1 MIGGSSRTRRRRSPI
16 LPEPERRSRSIGSV
30 ARSARE
36 GVAPIAPRVAIA
48 GIVGIVLVGILV
60 LRLWALTV
68 IGGAEYVERADSNV
82 IRKLPV
88 AAPRGS
94 ILDRRGRQIVIN
106 RELRQVVL
114 DLQDVEGERLDEVV
128 TELGRVLAPNRFEV
142 PKTTAE
148 IRERVEN
155 APAGAVEPLIIA
167 RDVRQ
172 DAVVHYLAEH
182 QADFP
187 GVDVRDA
194 YDRDY
199 IRDSLA
205 AHILGQVGK
214 VSEADLEAYPS
225 LALIDSI
232 GKSGLESQYDQYLR
246 GTNGYDAVEVDA
258 AGVRSDSGLRGL
270 PPTPGNNLVT
280 TIDLRMQKAAETA
293 MRASIERVRKSKDGR
308 YAKSAAAVAIDPR
321 NGEVLTMAS
330 FPTYDPG
337 VFISSEPKDVR
348 LAERYNTDEVR
359 KPLFNRALQGEFP
372 SGSTFKP
379 ITAVAAMEEGLMRPD
394 ELIGCPPS
402 REIMGTRFPNNTTL
416 HLGSI
421 DLKTALEVSCNTYFY
436 ELGVDFFNAPGSPL
450 QSWATKFGLG
460 TKTGIDLPGEKTGV
474 VPTPK
479 WRRETFKDFPEIER
493 IWKPGYS
500 VNLSIGQGD
509 LRVTPLQMAAA
520 YAALG
525 NGGTYHVPHLGKSIQ
540 DPGGRVV
547 VELNSPED
555 RDIGLDP
562 VAVESVREG
571 MKLVNS
577 GPNGTATAVFG
588 TFKVPTAGKTGTAEQ
603 GIGRSD
609 TAWYCGFAPA
619 DDPTIAACAVVE
631 GGGHGGT
638 AAAPIVL
645 RMFQEWFGEDGGNLA
660 GGGASD

>member
-1 MIGGSSRTRRRRSPI
+1 MIGSGRTRRRRAPI
-16 LPEPERRSRSIGSV
+16 LPEPRRSSRSVASV
-30 ARSARE
+30 ARSTRE
-36 GVAPIAPRVAIA
+36 GVAPIAPRIAIA

-88 AAPRGS
+88 VAPRGS

-114 DLQDVEGERLDEVV
+114 DLQDVEGDRLDEV
-128 TELGRVLAPNRFEV
+128 TAELGRVLAPNRFEV
-142 PKTTAE
+142 DDTIAD
-148 IRERVEN
+148 IREKVDN
-155 APAGAVEPLIIA
+155 APPGAVEPVIIA
-167 RDVRQ
+167 RDVQQ
-172 DAVVHYLAEH
+172 DEVVHYLAEH

-199 IRDSLA
+199 IRGSLG

-225 LALIDSI
+225 LELIDSI
-232 GKSGLESQYDQYLR
+232 GKSGLEAQYDTFLR
-246 GTNGYDAVEVDA
+246 GSNGYDAVEVDA

-270 PPTPGNNLVT
+270 PPTPGRNLVT
-280 TIDLRMQKAAETA
+280 TIDLRMQKAAEAA
-293 MRASIERVRKSKDGR
+293 MRESVARVRRTSDGR
-308 YAKSAAAVAIDPR
+308 DAKAAAAVAIDPR

-337 VFISSEPKDVR
+337 VFVSSDPKDMR
-348 LAERYNTDEVR
+348 LAAKYNTDERR

-379 ITAVAAMEEGLMRPD
+379 FTAIAAMEEGMMRAD
-394 ELIGCPPS
+394 DLIGCPPS
-402 REIMGTRFPNNTTL
+402 REIMGTKFPNNTSL
-416 HLGSI
+416 HLGAI
-421 DLKTALEVSCNTYFY
+421 DLKTALQVSCNTYFY
-436 ELGVDFFNAPGSPL
+436 ELGIHFFNAPGSPL
-450 QSWATKFGLG
+450 QAWATKFGLG
-460 TKTGIDLPGEKTGV
+460 TKTGIDLPGEKPGV
-474 VPTPK
+474 VPTPE
-479 WRRETFKDFPEIER
+479 WRRETFKDAPEIDR

-509 LRVTPLQMAAA
+509 LRVTPLQMTAA
-520 YAALG
+520 YATLG
-525 NGGTYHVPHLGKSIQ
+525 NGGTFHVPHLAKSIEE
-540 DPGGRVV
+540 PGGREVV
-547 VELNSPED
+547 GINPPES
-555 RDIGLDP
+555 RDLDLDP
-562 VAVESVREG
+562 GDVAAVLEG
-571 MKLVNS
+571 LKLVNS

-603 GIGRSD
+603 TNQSD

-619 DDPTIAACAVVE
+619 DDPTIAACAVVD
-631 GGGHGGT
+631 GGGHGGS

-645 RMFQEWFGEDGGNLA
+645 RMFQQWFGADGGSIA
-660 GGGASD
+660 GGGTTD